1 MRLNHLLCLVAVAAA
16 VIALDQATKVAAFNL
31 DGPATLLGGFIELDQ
46 VENTGAA
53 FGILRDVP
61 GSAVILTVT
70 TMATIVLLAAVFRA
84 LIRTHLW
91 GGRVALGLI
100 YGGAI
105 GNLGDRVALGHVRD
119 FIKLDLTWLRKGLIW
134 PAFNIADVM
143 IVIGIIL
150 LLLGLASMPRHP
162 HAAAHAAPK
171 TTNDA
176 PPARP
181 TAPATP
187 PAPAEDKE
195 G

>member
-1 MRLNHLLCLVAVAAA
+1 MRLNHFLCLGAVAAT
-16 VIALDQATKVAAFNL
+16 VIALDQVTKVAAFSL
-31 DGPATLLGGFIELDQ
+31 DGRTALLGGLIELDQ
-46 VENTGAA
+46 VENRGAA

-70 TMATIVLLAAVFRA
+70 TMATIVLLAAVFHT

-105 GNLGDRVALGHVRD
+105 GNLADRVVLGHVRD
-119 FIKLDLTWLRKGLIW
+119 FIKLDLGFFTW

-143 IVIGIIL
+143 IVVGIIL
-150 LLLGLASMPRHP
+150 LLLGLASIPK
-162 HAAAHAAPK
+162 HAPAAQAAPK
-171 TTNDA
+171 ATNDA
-176 PPARP
+176 PPALP
-181 TAPATP
+181 GAPSTP